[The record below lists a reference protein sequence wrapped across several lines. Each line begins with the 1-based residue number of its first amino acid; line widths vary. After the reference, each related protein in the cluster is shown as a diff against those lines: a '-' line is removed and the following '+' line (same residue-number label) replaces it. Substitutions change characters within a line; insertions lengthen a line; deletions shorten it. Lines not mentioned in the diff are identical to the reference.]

1 MHLRLSACAAVLCLA
16 IAVPAAAQMFG
27 PSYAPC
33 GDKPSTA
40 ETVACVAAKTK
51 DWDRR
56 LNAAYK
62 ALQQRIDPGQGDPLK
77 AAQRLWLQD
86 RTANCAFYGSGA
98 GTIGQVQAAECMR
111 SMTEDRTQ
119 ELEKAMKMD

>member
-1 MHLRLSACAAVLCLA
+1 
-16 IAVPAAAQMFG
+16 MFG
-27 PSYAPC
+27 PGYSPC

-40 ETVACVAAKTK
+40 ETVACVTAKTK

-62 ALQQRIDPGQGDPLK
+62 ALQQRVDPGQADPLK
-77 AAQRLWLQD
+77 AAQRLWLQY

-111 SMTEDRTQ
+111 AMTEDRTQ
-119 ELEKAMKMD
+119 ELEKAMKLE